1 VESHYLNLFNKEEW
15 MLVKNAHWRQ
25 EPDLEWR
32 QCCNLAS
39 HHHILHKKWTYDDGN
54 DWGSMILYLSKPGN
68 PPVDQL
74 ACPESLLLERQQQRH
89 GCMLTP

>member
-1 VESHYLNLFNKEEW
+1 
-15 MLVKNAHWRQ
+15 
-25 EPDLEWR
+25 
-32 QCCNLAS
+32 
-39 HHHILHKKWTYDDGN
+39 
-54 DWGSMILYLSKPGN
+54 MILYLSKPGN